1 MLTDNPHIVI
11 ARPPRRIRKAQPA
24 AKPAAV
30 IVGRKAPPPTPE
42 EERDHA
48 PAEAAERPGPEL
60 VRRVEAAK
68 E

>member
-11 ARPPRRIRKAQPA
+11 ARPPRRIRKAQPP

-30 IVGRKAPPPTPE
+30 IFGRKAPPTPE